1 MKSKLQILED
11 KNKALATKNKQLLA
25 DNKELIINISEAR
38 KTIEAFSDAYDE
50 VSMMFLDRIGNS
62 ENRKEEPSEGLAIE
76 KILSDKALSIDDL
89 KDELSLL
96 VQTIN
101 IEEEEFIV
109 LCDKYASLPDE
120 LPKNITKLIG
130 DKQNAN

>member
-1 MKSKLQILED
+1 MKTKLQILEE
-11 KNKALATKNKQLLA
+11 KNKTLVTKNKQLLA

-50 VSMMFLDRIGNS
+50 VSLMFLDRVGNS
-62 ENRKEEPSEGLAIE
+62 DNRKEEPSEGLAIE
-76 KILSDKALSIDDL
+76 KILSDKALAINDL

-109 LCDKYASLPDE
+109 LCDKYASLPAS
-120 LPKNITKLIG
+120 LPKNIAKLIG
-130 DKQNAN
+130 EKQNVD